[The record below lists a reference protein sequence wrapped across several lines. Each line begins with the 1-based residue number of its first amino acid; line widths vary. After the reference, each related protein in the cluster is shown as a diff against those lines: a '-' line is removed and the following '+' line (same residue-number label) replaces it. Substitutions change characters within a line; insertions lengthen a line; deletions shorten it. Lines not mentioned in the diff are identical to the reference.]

1 MFACQLIRF
10 KRRLLRGLRLC
21 THHHTAL
28 VRLNP
33 NPQHATKRQGRPT
46 LRGARNSPRFFAS
59 LRSCHNHTP
68 TTIRSVRSGPWCHK
82 QRPEGTSLDTGEK
95 SRNVRRGRRYTTY
108 NLVHN
113 SRQPRQ
119 RPHPTTWCSNDEPIA
134 PHCRCILLRSAQH
147 RRRGGV
153 AHEAQVRLQHTHTHS
168 VAHRGGRCTLEEGA
182 PQQARASLV
191 PATGSNA
198 RRHLGSQPGLQPV
211 HGRIMRCQQRSARPY
226 TRTVAYKVVVE
237 PQSLHGRQHREVCQR
252 LQRRSACELVGAT
265 LHHRFPTG
273 HTSNLFLSTTSVSRQ
288 VNLSKFAPVLRGATM

>member
-1 MFACQLIRF
+1 MSAHPVQTPPSSRLAAVHTPPYGPCEAEAQSTARNEEGRAPYPA
-10 KRRLLRGLRLC
+10 RRQELAAFLRLTPFLPQPH
-21 THHHTAL
+21 THNHSQCEVGSLVPQETPGAYLLGHRREIQERETWQAIHYIQPGPQQPSATPATAL
-28 VRLNP
+28 
-33 NPQHATKRQGRPT
+33 H
-46 LRGARNSPRFFAS
+46 
-59 LRSCHNHTP
+59 H
-68 TTIRSVRSGPWCHK
+68 
-82 QRPEGTSLDTGEK
+82 
-95 SRNVRRGRRYTTY
+95 
-108 NLVHN
+108 LVF
-113 SRQPRQ
+113 
-119 RPHPTTWCSNDEPIA
+119 NDEPIA

-198 RRHLGSQPGLQPV
+198 RRHLGSQPGPQPV
-211 HGRIMRCQQRSARPY
+211 HGRMLRCQQRSARPY

-265 LHHRFPTG
+265 LHHRFSTG